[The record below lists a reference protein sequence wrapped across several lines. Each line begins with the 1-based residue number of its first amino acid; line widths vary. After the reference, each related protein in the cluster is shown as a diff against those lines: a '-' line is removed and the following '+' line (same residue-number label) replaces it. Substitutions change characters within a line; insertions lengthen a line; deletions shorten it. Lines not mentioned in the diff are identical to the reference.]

1 VARWAPIPLR
11 LIVGSHG
18 YAKLVKDPDVFVG
31 ILHAIWHSR
40 ASWCHNVQSFCSWL
54 SIRHRRYGGDLR
66 SNQKDGRQCTEH
78 LRRDR
83 RSAAVKAVP
92 AAGGV
97 PYLHIIVE
105 RSTRYA
111 AVVAAGLV
119 LFGLLLPTAVTAQ
132 QRASVANDL
141 SVSATALT
149 GDFAEK
155 SLGREH
161 ITCNKNGVP
170 FDPEKPTVTS
180 GVRLG
185 TSVGTTRG
193 FGVAEFREIGRMIA
207 EVLDGLAANG
217 PTGNAEIEAKVRAQ
231 AIRLCQRFPIYP
243 T

>member
-1 VARWAPIPLR
+1 MSPSLNITRRWDVARWAPIPLR

-105 RSTRYA
+105 LSTRYA
-111 AVVAAGLV
+111 AVVAAGLI
-119 LFGLLLPTAVTAQ
+119 LFGLLLPTRVTAQ
-132 QRASVANDL
+132 QRASIANDL
-141 SVSATALT
+141 SVSATATDGRSHAVAAKPVLT
-149 GDFAEK
+149 
-155 SLGREH
+155 
-161 ITCNKNGVP
+161 N
-170 FDPEKPTVTS
+170 
-180 GVRLG
+180 
-185 TSVGTTRG
+185 
-193 FGVAEFREIGRMIA
+193 
-207 EVLDGLAANG
+207 
-217 PTGNAEIEAKVRAQ
+217 Q
-231 AIRLCQRFPIYP
+231 
-243 T
+243 